1 MELKDSEYILIKNQV
16 GILSN
21 LTNNV
26 IVTKELLESKNLF
39 FFRGIPK
46 DLAEDSMFNSLVKLT
61 PKSALFSLPLILF
74 ALLLP
79 LYSNLFNSRLV
90 YSESISS
97 LLYISFIFVFIIGI
111 EFFIK
116 HFIHEQNLQEIKINI
131 GIFNRYFL
139 DLLQRSNCKSASIK
153 VRTAE
158 SSILQVWELK
168 PQIIYDIGLTILFSL
183 CIISMLGFYSIL
195 LFFIMLPLRLSVCRF
210 ASALIKTCCE
220 PIALTMKNQLCT
232 TH

>member
-1 MELKDSEYILIKNQV
+1 MKKNNLNNIIFIYFNELGEKINLKNKPYEQSNILKNINSFIDNDFFTYQYSSIIYSKNENLPQLFIMELKDSEYILIKNQV

-97 LLYISFIFVFIIGI
+97 LLYISFIF
-111 EFFIK
+111 
-116 HFIHEQNLQEIKINI
+116 
-131 GIFNRYFL
+131 
-139 DLLQRSNCKSASIK
+139 
-153 VRTAE
+153 
-158 SSILQVWELK
+158 
-168 PQIIYDIGLTILFSL
+168 
-183 CIISMLGFYSIL
+183 FYYW
-195 LFFIMLPLRLSVCRF
+195 
-210 ASALIKTCCE
+210 
-220 PIALTMKNQLCT
+220 N
-232 TH
+232 